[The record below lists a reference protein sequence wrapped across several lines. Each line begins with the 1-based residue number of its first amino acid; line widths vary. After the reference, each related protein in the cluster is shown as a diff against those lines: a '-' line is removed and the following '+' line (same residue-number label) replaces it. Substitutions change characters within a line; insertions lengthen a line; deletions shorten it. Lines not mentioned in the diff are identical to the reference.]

1 MATGSGK
8 VGSNPGLTSCYYIS
22 PMVHLTEQDIAAFQA
37 LHEKETGQQISR
49 EHAAEYANRLVR
61 LVAFAY

>member
-1 MATGSGK
+1 
-8 VGSNPGLTSCYYIS
+8 
-22 PMVHLTEQDIAAFQA
+22 MVHLTEQDIAAFQA